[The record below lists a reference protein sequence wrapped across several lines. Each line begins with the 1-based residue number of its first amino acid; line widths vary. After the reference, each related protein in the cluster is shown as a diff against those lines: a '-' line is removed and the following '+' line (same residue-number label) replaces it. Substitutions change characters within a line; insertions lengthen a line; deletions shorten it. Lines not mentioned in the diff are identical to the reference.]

1 MNYDRINNLQ
11 EIIQTNIILDFF
23 GSLFFSCFILEYLY
37 YIPFLLLSYYGN
49 KKCNIYILT
58 MYQIHIIVSIYINI
72 YLFHEEKHLWV
83 KVAYI
88 TYNPILFWY
97 LNTVWTLCL
106 YLRLR
111 ESSFSNTSPLEGSEF
126 YNNPILFDDSNMNA

>member
-1 MNYDRINNLQ
+1 MNYDRINILQ

-23 GSLFFSCFILEYLY
+23 GSLFFSCFFKEYLII
-37 YIPFLLLSYYGN
+37 IPFLLLSYYGN

-97 LNTVWTLCL
+97 LNTVWTLCF

-126 YNNPILFDDSNMNA
+126 YNNPILFDDSNVNA